1 MMGANLPE
9 SPNGSC
15 FHCLQPLPPNGGYS
29 VTVADKQ
36 RHVCCYGCQAV
47 AQTIE
52 AQGLQHFYQF
62 RDTSNPLQIPL
73 LPEELQQLEAYDQE
87 ELQQQFTHLDDN
99 GHTSTTLSVEGMTC
113 AACAWLIEQQLQ
125 TLPGVD
131 YARVNATTERVNVAW
146 HPEQV
151 KLSDVLKKISGL
163 GYRALPFQAATQ
175 EQDFKRRRRYFVRRI
190 GIAGLATMQV
200 MMIAVALYFGMVD
213 ELDDNLRQF
222 FWWISLLFA
231 TPVLLYSAQPFYLSA
246 LRSIQAKQLNMDVPV
261 SLALLSAY
269 GASAYATVINHG
281 EVYFE
286 SVSMFTFLL
295 LVGRY
300 LELLAKQRAIA
311 TASNLVKL
319 LPATAQR
326 ETANGDLESIAVN
339 KLTDGDIVRVLPGQ
353 TLPAD
358 GELLSALGTINESML
373 TGESVPVVHEQGA
386 RVFAGTLNQT
396 QPLRIRVT
404 AVQQAT
410 VMAKIAALQDQALAN
425 KPKLAE
431 RAEKLANQFVQQL
444 LILAALTFF
453 VWTFIEP
460 SEAFWVTLAV
470 LVATCPCALALA
482 APTAV
487 TGVIHRLNKQGI
499 ILRNT
504 DAIQTLATV
513 KTVMVDKTGTLTT
526 GQFSIADVQLEDNL
540 AQTQAWALAK
550 ALESHSEHPLAKP
563 FQQLDSKSSVQ
574 LTNVSVALG
583 RGIEADWQQ
592 TDGNLVRVR
601 IGAPGFSADWHPEL
615 NKEADYNVILATP
628 EQVIARFLVTDTLRP
643 DVAETLHFL
652 RQQGLEIIMLT
663 GDQPHNARRVAE
675 QLGISQYHAQCLPED
690 KLHWVKQTQQQHPV
704 MMIGDGMNDG
714 PVLAQADVSMTF
726 GHAADLARQAADI
739 VAMRNDFGALAELLR
754 ATAKSRAI
762 LKQNISW
769 ALFYNI
775 AIVPIAVMGWVTP
788 YIAAIGMS
796 VSSLLVLVNSLR
808 LYRQPPTP
816 KDP

>member
-1 MMGANLPE
+1 MGANLPE

-36 RHVCCYGCQAV
+36 RYVCCYGCQAV

-146 HPEQV
+146 RPEQV

-269 GASAYATVINHG
+269 GASAYATVINQG

-326 ETANGDLESIAVN
+326 ETANGDIESIAVS
-339 KLTDGDIVRVLPGQ
+339 KLADGDIVRVLPGQ

-358 GELLSALGTINESML
+358 GELLSPVGTINESML

-396 QPLRIRVT
+396 QPLRLRVT

-453 VWTFIEP
+453 VWTFIDP

-487 TGVIHRLNKQGI
+487 TGVVHRLNKQGI

-526 GQFSIADVQLEDNL
+526 GQFSIADMQLEDNL
-540 AQTQAWALAK
+540 EQTQAWALAK

-563 FQQLDSKSSVQ
+563 FQHLDAKSSVQ

-592 TDGNLVRVR
+592 TDGNLLKVR

-615 NKEADYNVILATP
+615 INEANYNVILATP
-628 EQVIARFLVTDTLRP
+628 KQVIARFLVTDTLRP

-675 QLGISQYHAQCLPED
+675 QLEISRYHAQCLPED
-690 KLHWVKQTQQQHPV
+690 KLHWVKQIQQQHPV

-796 VSSLLVLVNSLR
+796 LSSLLVLVNSLR

-816 KDP
+816 KEP